1 MRVYV
6 VTYRYLADE
15 KRRLYSGE
23 KISQEA
29 YRTLE
34 DAQKYIL
41 SRPEHPVRVNEMY
54 FVTDNREEY
63 YIHDVLVKGAGRDDG

>member
-1 MRVYV
+1 MRVYI

-23 KISQEA
+23 NISQEA

-34 DAQKYIL
+34 DAQKYIR
-41 SRPEHPVRVNEMY
+41 SRPGHPVKVNEMY

-63 YIHDVLVKGAGRDDG
+63 YIHDVLVRESSR